1 MKKIKEKMTVVSA
14 DGKVTFYLEKRS
26 DVCLYDCLHLDV
38 IDDVEELR
46 LDIPGMTTLL
56 LSEEHAFPSV
66 RKIYIGKEIQNIM
79 IYNKTFPNVRE
90 VESDSNVFC
99 SGSMLV
105 RNENFGMSKTL
116 LNTFC
121 LKSDETA
128 DLNGIADIVGSAF
141 YGCECTKAINTEQV
155 KHMSAYAFR
164 DSAFA
169 DAKKNPPVDGL
180 LMAGSIIIAA
190 DPQADKYVIPDFAT
204 LCNSL
209 KFNLSATLVV
219 ENVTV
224 SAHILYL
231 SGKIEE
237 VHGLPETVVINDSVH
252 IDESAISNIV
262 NRPGNLRH
270 IIFGEKNT
278 EYVAID
284 DIVYT
289 KDMKKLLCC
298 VKSKTGNVEI
308 PSGVE
313 YIANDAFYHCKEID
327 SVKMPDSIT
336 EIGNFVFGDCKN
348 LKQIIFSKNLKKMGT
363 GCFIACEGLEAVDIP
378 GSLNA
383 IPRDAF
389 RNNKN
394 LKDVILH
401 EGLQS
406 IKQRAFFEIGS
417 LPKIKSLRLP
427 KTVKHLDANSLK
439 EIPYIEILSNK
450 FPEGMVGAIVTTSP
464 VYNDIGILQVK
475 TPDSLYFLPPAM
487 TKANISRLE
496 DDICLSGPDALLSS
510 YKYALTWDVKIDIAF
525 AIYEEHKTAETARYL
540 AKNAKK
546 IAKKAMET
554 NDLEMLT
561 KLLEYDV
568 FSKKSI
574 RFIYDLIS
582 DDDNEKMVTTKAYA
596 LEKMQRRANKNN
608 FSL

>member
-1 MKKIKEKMTVVSA
+1 MKKIKEKMTVTSA
-14 DGKVTFYLEKRS
+14 DGKVTFYLKKRS
-26 DVCLYDCLHLDV
+26 DVYLYDCLHLDV

-56 LSEEHAFPSV
+56 LSEEHVFPNV
-66 RKIYIGKEIQNIM
+66 RKIYIGKEMQNIM

-121 LKSDETA
+121 LKSDEIA
-128 DLNGIADIVGSAF
+128 DLDGITDIVGSAF

-155 KHMSAYAFR
+155 KHMTAYAFR

-190 DPQADKYVIPDFAT
+190 DPQADKYVIPNFAT
-204 LCNSL
+204 LCDSL
-209 KFNLSATLVV
+209 KFNLSATLIV

-224 SAHILYL
+224 AAHILYL
-231 SGKIEE
+231 SGKIEK
-237 VHGLPETVVINDSVH
+237 VYGLPETVVINDSVH
-252 IDESAISNIV
+252 IDESVIPNIV
-262 NRPGNLRH
+262 DRPGNLRH
-270 IIFGEKNT
+270 IVFGEKNT

-313 YIANDAFYHCKEID
+313 YIANDAFYRCKEID

-336 EIGNFVFGDCKN
+336 KIGNFAFGDCKK
-348 LKQIIFSKNLKKMGT
+348 LKQIVFSQNLKVMGI
-363 GCFIACEGLEAVDIP
+363 GCFVACEGLETVDIP
-378 GSLNA
+378 GSLNT

-389 RNNKN
+389 RNNAN
-394 LKDVILH
+394 LKNVILH
-401 EGLQS
+401 EGLQA
-406 IKQRAFFEIGS
+406 IRQMAFFEIGFLS
-417 LPKIKSLRLP
+417 KIKSLRIP
-427 KTVKHLDANSLK
+427 KTIKHIGTDSLK
-439 EIPYIEILSNK
+439 GIPYIEILSNK

-464 VYNDIGILQVK
+464 VYNDISILQVK

-496 DDICLSGPDALLSS
+496 DDICLSGPDAMLSS

-525 AIYEEHKTAETARYL
+525 ATYEEHKTAKTAQYL

-546 IAKKAMET
+546 IAKKAVET
-554 NDLEMLT
+554 SDSEMLT
-561 KLLEYDV
+561 KLLGYGIL
-568 FSKKSI
+568 SKKTVE
-574 RFIYDLIS
+574 FIYNLIS
-582 DDDNEKMVTTKAYA
+582 DDKEEMVTLKAYA
-596 LEKMQRRANKNN
+596 LEKMQGRANKNN

>member
-1 MKKIKEKMTVVSA
+1 MKKMTVTSA
-14 DGKVTFYLEKRS
+14 DGKIVFYLTKQPN
-26 DVCLYDCLHLDV
+26 VYLYDCFHLDV
-38 IDDVEELR
+38 ADDAEELR
-46 LDIPGMTTLL
+46 LDIPGMTTLV
-56 LSEEHAFPSV
+56 LSEEHVFPNV
-66 RKIYIGKEIQNIM
+66 RKIYIGKEIQNIV

-105 RNENFGMSKTL
+105 RKENFGTSKTL

-128 DLNGIADIVGSAF
+128 DLNGIAGIVGSAF
-141 YGCECTKAINTEQV
+141 YGCECAKAINTEQV

-164 DSAFA
+164 DSAFT
-169 DAKKNPPVDGL
+169 DAKQNPPVDGM

-190 DPQADKYVIPDFAT
+190 DPQADRYVIPTSAT

-209 KFNLSATLVV
+209 KFNPSATLVV

-224 SAHILYL
+224 AAHMLYL

-237 VHGLPETVVINDSVH
+237 VYELPETVVINDSVH
-252 IDESAISNIV
+252 INESAIPNIV
-262 NRPGNLRH
+262 DRPGNLYH
-270 IIFGEKNT
+270 IVFGEENT

-298 VKSKTGNVEI
+298 VKSKAGSVEI

-313 YIANDAFYHCKEID
+313 YIANDAFYRCKEID

-336 EIGNFVFGDCKN
+336 KIGNFAFGDCKK
-348 LKQIIFSKNLKKMGT
+348 LKQIVFSQNLKVMGI
-363 GCFIACEGLEAVDIP
+363 GCFIACEGLETVDIP
-378 GSLNA
+378 SSLNT

-389 RNNKN
+389 RNNTN
-394 LKDVILH
+394 LKNVILH
-401 EGLQS
+401 EGLQA
-406 IKQRAFFEIGS
+406 IKQMAFFEIGS
-417 LPKIKSLRLP
+417 LSKIKLLRIP
-427 KTVKHLDANSLK
+427 KTVRHLGTDSLK
-439 EIPYIEILSNK
+439 GIPIEIASNEL
-450 FPEGMVGAIVTTSP
+450 PQGMVGAIITTTP
-464 VYNDIGILQVK
+464 FYNDIGILRIK
-475 TPDSLYFLPPAM
+475 TPDNLYFLPPAM

-525 AIYEEHKTAETARYL
+525 AIYEEHKTAETAQYL

-546 IAKKAMET
+546 IAKKAVET
-554 NDLEMLT
+554 NDSEMLT
-561 KLLEYDV
+561 KLLGYDV

-582 DDDNEKMVTTKAYA
+582 NDNEKMVATKAYA
-596 LEKMQRRANKNN
+596 LEKMQGRTNKNS

>member
-204 LCNSL
+204 L
-209 KFNLSATLVV
+209 VV

-237 VHGLPETVVINDSVH
+237 VHGLPETVVINDSAC
-252 IDESAISNIV
+252 IDELSILNIV

-270 IIFGEKNT
+270 IIFGKKNT

>member
-237 VHGLPETVVINDSVH
+237 VHMIVLDIDGKQLYMPRTLKLGTEHLVQKILHDKIEDSYGIMFLYANSGRCKLVVAAMSYIAGSRNAKLVKFVK
-252 IDESAISNIV
+252 ENEKAISNTLLAY
-262 NRPGNLRH
+262 GH
-270 IIFGEKNT
+270 IKELSEFIQTGFVSHRTLSLMLKALEDGTDTNAALKN
-278 EYVAID
+278 
-284 DIVYT
+284 
-289 KDMKKLLCC
+289 
-298 VKSKTGNVEI
+298 N
-308 PSGVE
+308 P
-313 YIANDAFYHCKEID
+313 
-327 SVKMPDSIT
+327 
-336 EIGNFVFGDCKN
+336 
-348 LKQIIFSKNLKKMGT
+348 
-363 GCFIACEGLEAVDIP
+363 EA
-378 GSLNA
+378 S
-383 IPRDAF
+383 
-389 RNNKN
+389 
-394 LKDVILH
+394 ILH
-401 EGLQS
+401 DEG
-406 IKQRAFFEIGS
+406 KQ
-417 LPKIKSLRLP
+417 
-427 KTVKHLDANSLK
+427 
-439 EIPYIEILSNK
+439 
-450 FPEGMVGAIVTTSP
+450 TT
-464 VYNDIGILQVK
+464 
-475 TPDSLYFLPPAM
+475 A
-487 TKANISRLE
+487 
-496 DDICLSGPDALLSS
+496 
-510 YKYALTWDVKIDIAF
+510 
-525 AIYEEHKTAETARYL
+525 
-540 AKNAKK
+540 
-546 IAKKAMET
+546 
-554 NDLEMLT
+554 
-561 KLLEYDV
+561 
-568 FSKKSI
+568 
-574 RFIYDLIS
+574 
-582 DDDNEKMVTTKAYA
+582 KAYILKA
-596 LEKMQRRANKNN
+596 LSEQKNKNN
-608 FSL
+608 EELHIS

>member
-1 MKKIKEKMTVVSA
+1 MKKIKEKMTVTSA
-14 DGKVTFYLEKRS
+14 DGKVTFYLKKRS
-26 DVCLYDCLHLDV
+26 DVYLYDCLHLDV

-56 LSEEHAFPSV
+56 LSEEHVFPNV

-121 LKSDETA
+121 LKSDEIA
-128 DLNGIADIVGSAF
+128 DLDGITDIVGSAF

-155 KHMSAYAFR
+155 KHMTAYAFR

-190 DPQADKYVIPDFAT
+190 DPQADKYVIPNFAT
-204 LCNSL
+204 LCDSL
-209 KFNLSATLVV
+209 KFNLSATLIV

-224 SAHILYL
+224 AAHILYL
-231 SGKIEE
+231 SGKIEK
-237 VHGLPETVVINDSVH
+237 VYGLPDTVVINDSVH
-252 IDESAISNIV
+252 IDESVIPNIV
-262 NRPGNLRH
+262 DRPGNLRH
-270 IIFGEKNT
+270 IVFGEKNT
-278 EYVAID
+278 EYVAVD

-298 VKSKTGNVEI
+298 IKSKTGNVEI

-313 YIANDAFYHCKEID
+313 YIANDAFYRCKEID

-336 EIGNFVFGDCKN
+336 KIGNFAFSDCKK
-348 LKQIIFSKNLKKMGT
+348 LKQIVFSQNLKVMGI
-363 GCFIACEGLEAVDIP
+363 GCFVACEGLETVDIP
-378 GSLNA
+378 GSLNT

-389 RNNKN
+389 RNNAN
-394 LKDVILH
+394 LKNVILH
-401 EGLQS
+401 EGLQA
-406 IKQRAFFEIGS
+406 IKQMAFFEIGFLS
-417 LPKIKSLRLP
+417 KIKSLRIP
-427 KTVKHLDANSLK
+427 KTVKHIGADSLK
-439 EIPYIEILSNK
+439 GIPYIEILSNK

-464 VYNDIGILQVK
+464 VYNDISILQVK

-496 DDICLSGPDALLSS
+496 DDICLSGPDAMLSS

-525 AIYEEHKTAETARYL
+525 AIYEEHKTAKTAQYL

-546 IAKKAMET
+546 IAKKAVET
-554 NDLEMLT
+554 SDSEMLT
-561 KLLEYDV
+561 KLLGYGIL
-568 FSKKSI
+568 SKKTVE
-574 RFIYDLIS
+574 FIYNLIS
-582 DDDNEKMVTTKAYA
+582 DDKEEMVTLKAYA
-596 LEKMQRRANKNN
+596 LEKMQGRANKNN

>member
-1 MKKIKEKMTVVSA
+1 MKKIKEKMTVTSA
-14 DGKVTFYLEKRS
+14 DGKVTFYLKKRS
-26 DVCLYDCLHLDV
+26 DVYLYDCLHLDV

-56 LSEEHAFPSV
+56 LSEEHVFPNV
-66 RKIYIGKEIQNIM
+66 RKIYIGKEMQNIM

-121 LKSDETA
+121 LKSDEIA
-128 DLNGIADIVGSAF
+128 DLDGITDIVGSAF

-155 KHMSAYAFR
+155 KHMTAYAFR

-190 DPQADKYVIPDFAT
+190 DPQADKYVIPNFAT
-204 LCNSL
+204 LCDSL
-209 KFNLSATLVV
+209 KFNLSATLIV

-224 SAHILYL
+224 AAHILYL
-231 SGKIEE
+231 SGKIEK
-237 VHGLPETVVINDSVH
+237 VYGLPETVVINDSVH
-252 IDESAISNIV
+252 IDESVIPNIV
-262 NRPGNLRH
+262 DRPGNLRH
-270 IIFGEKNT
+270 IVFGEKNT

-313 YIANDAFYHCKEID
+313 YIANDAFYRCKEID

-336 EIGNFVFGDCKN
+336 KIGNFAFGDCKK
-348 LKQIIFSKNLKKMGT
+348 LKQIVFSQNLKVMGI
-363 GCFIACEGLEAVDIP
+363 GCFVACEGLETVDIP
-378 GSLNA
+378 GSLNT

-389 RNNKN
+389 RNNAN
-394 LKDVILH
+394 LKNVILH
-401 EGLQS
+401 EGLQA
-406 IKQRAFFEIGS
+406 IRQMAFFEIGFLS
-417 LPKIKSLRLP
+417 KIKSLRIP
-427 KTVKHLDANSLK
+427 KTVKHIGTDSLK
-439 EIPYIEILSNK
+439 GIPYIEILSNK

-464 VYNDIGILQVK
+464 VYNDISILQVK

-496 DDICLSGPDALLSS
+496 DDICLSGPDAMLSS

-525 AIYEEHKTAETARYL
+525 ATYEEHKTAKTAQYL

-546 IAKKAMET
+546 IAKKAVET
-554 NDLEMLT
+554 SDSEMLT
-561 KLLEYDV
+561 KLLGYGIL
-568 FSKKSI
+568 SKKTVE
-574 RFIYDLIS
+574 FIYNLIS
-582 DDDNEKMVTTKAYA
+582 DDKEEMVTLKAYA
-596 LEKMQRRANKNN
+596 LEKMQGRANKNN

>member
-26 DVCLYDCLHLDV
+26 DVYLYDCLHLDV

-56 LSEEHAFPSV
+56 LSEEHVFPSV
-66 RKIYIGKEIQNIM
+66 RKIYIGKEIQSII

-116 LNTFC
+116 LNAFC

-155 KHMSAYAFR
+155 KHMSAYAFH

-237 VHGLPETVVINDSVH
+237 VHGLPETVVINDSAC
-252 IDESAISNIV
+252 IDELSILNIV

-336 EIGNFVFGDCKN
+336 EIGNFVFGNCKN

-525 AIYEEHKTAETARYL
+525 AIYEEHKTAETAQYL

>member
-1 MKKIKEKMTVVSA
+1 MKKIKEKMTVTSA
-14 DGKVTFYLEKRS
+14 DGKVTFYLKKRS
-26 DVCLYDCLHLDV
+26 DVYLYDCLHLDV

-56 LSEEHAFPSV
+56 LSEEHVFPNV

-105 RNENFGMSKTL
+105 RNENFGMNKTL

-121 LKSDETA
+121 LKSDEIA
-128 DLNGIADIVGSAF
+128 DLDGITDIVGSAF
-141 YGCECTKAINTEQV
+141 YGCECTKAINTERV
-155 KHMSAYAFR
+155 KRMSAYAFH

-190 DPQADKYVIPDFAT
+190 DPQADRYVIPDFAT

-224 SAHILYL
+224 AAHILYL
-231 SGKIEE
+231 SGKIEK
-237 VHGLPETVVINDSVH
+237 VYGLPETVVINDSMH
-252 IDESAISNIV
+252 IDESVIPNIV

-270 IIFGEKNT
+270 IVFGEKNT

-313 YIANDAFYHCKEID
+313 YIANDAFYCCEEID

-336 EIGNFVFGDCKN
+336 RIGNFAFGDCKK
-348 LKQIIFSKNLKKMGT
+348 LKQIVFSQNLKVMGI
-363 GCFIACEGLEAVDIP
+363 GCFVACEGLETVDIP
-378 GSLNA
+378 GSLNT

-389 RNNKN
+389 RNNAN
-394 LKDVILH
+394 LKNVILH
-401 EGLQS
+401 EGLQA
-406 IKQRAFFEIGS
+406 IKQMAFFEIGFLS
-417 LPKIKSLRLP
+417 KIKSLRIP
-427 KTVKHLDANSLK
+427 KTVKHLGTDSLK
-439 EIPYIEILSNK
+439 GIPYIEILSNK
-450 FPEGMVGAIVTTSP
+450 FPKGMVGAIVTTSP
-464 VYNDIGILQVK
+464 VYNDISILQVK
-475 TPDSLYFLPPAM
+475 TPDGLYFLPPAM

-496 DDICLSGPDALLSS
+496 DDICLSGPDAMLSS

-525 AIYEEHKTAETARYL
+525 AIYEEHKTAKTAQYL

-546 IAKKAMET
+546 IANKAVET
-554 NDLEMLT
+554 SDSEMLT
-561 KLLEYDV
+561 KLLGYGIL
-568 FSKKSI
+568 SKKTVE
-574 RFIYDLIS
+574 FIYNLIS
-582 DDDNEKMVTTKAYA
+582 DDKEEMVTLKAYA
-596 LEKMQRRANKNN
+596 LEKMQGRTNKNN

>member
-1 MKKIKEKMTVVSA
+1 
-14 DGKVTFYLEKRS
+14 
-26 DVCLYDCLHLDV
+26 
-38 IDDVEELR
+38 
-46 LDIPGMTTLL
+46 
-56 LSEEHAFPSV
+56 
-66 RKIYIGKEIQNIM
+66 
-79 IYNKTFPNVRE
+79 
-90 VESDSNVFC
+90 
-99 SGSMLV
+99 MLV

-237 VHGLPETVVINDSVH
+237 VHGLPETVVINDSAC
-252 IDESAISNIV
+252 IDELSILNIV

-270 IIFGEKNT
+270 IIFGKKNT

-289 KDMKKLLCC
+289 KGMKKLLCC

>member
-1 MKKIKEKMTVVSA
+1 MKKIKEKMTVTSA
-14 DGKVTFYLEKRS
+14 DGKVTFYLKKRS
-26 DVCLYDCLHLDV
+26 DVYLYDCLHLDV

-56 LSEEHAFPSV
+56 LSEEHVFPNV

-99 SGSMLV
+99 SRSMLV

-121 LKSDETA
+121 LKSDEIA
-128 DLNGIADIVGSAF
+128 DLDGITDIVGSAF

-155 KHMSAYAFR
+155 KHMTAYAFR

-190 DPQADKYVIPDFAT
+190 DPQADKYVIPNFAT
-204 LCNSL
+204 LCDSL
-209 KFNLSATLVV
+209 KFNLSATLIV

-224 SAHILYL
+224 AAHILYL
-231 SGKIEE
+231 SGKIEK
-237 VHGLPETVVINDSVH
+237 VYGLPETVVINDSVH
-252 IDESAISNIV
+252 IDESVIPNIV
-262 NRPGNLRH
+262 DRPGNLRH
-270 IIFGEKNT
+270 IVFGEKNT
-278 EYVAID
+278 EYVAVD

-313 YIANDAFYHCKEID
+313 YIANDAFYRCKEID

-336 EIGNFVFGDCKN
+336 KIGNFAFGDCKK
-348 LKQIIFSKNLKKMGT
+348 LKQIVFSQNLKVMGI
-363 GCFIACEGLEAVDIP
+363 GCFVACEGLETVDIP
-378 GSLNA
+378 GSLNT

-389 RNNKN
+389 RNNAN
-394 LKDVILH
+394 LKNIILH
-401 EGLQS
+401 EGLQA
-406 IKQRAFFEIGS
+406 IRQMAFFEIGFLS
-417 LPKIKSLRLP
+417 KIKSLRIP
-427 KTVKHLDANSLK
+427 KTVKHLGTDSLK
-439 EIPYIEILSNK
+439 GIPYIEILSNK

-464 VYNDIGILQVK
+464 VYNDISILQVK

-496 DDICLSGPDALLSS
+496 DDICLSGPDAMLSS

-525 AIYEEHKTAETARYL
+525 AIYEEHKTAKTAQYL

-546 IAKKAMET
+546 IAKKAVET
-554 NDLEMLT
+554 SDSEMLT
-561 KLLEYDV
+561 KLLGYGIL
-568 FSKKSI
+568 SKKTVE
-574 RFIYDLIS
+574 FIYNLIS
-582 DDDNEKMVTTKAYA
+582 DDKEEMVTLKAYA
-596 LEKMQRRANKNN
+596 LEKMQGRANKNN